1 MNAKV
6 EFSKRARSSSL
17 QSYCSWRA
25 ITIIGKTSSPSEAKG
40 TNRKVPSWQS
50 IFTNQKLMKGHH
62 KSWQSILSQADAR
75 VTNQKV
81 PAYRCLEKSS
91 VGVAQIRHHAYKANL
106 TRPPVGTESEAWA
119 AAMPLKSRYKSSLT
133 PFFLFFFFFLVG
145 GPPKGP
151 LQPFFLFSFFFLE
164 GKTKAGTSGQIL
176 DRPGRCLMLQ
186 FCRV

>member
-62 KSWQSILSQADAR
+62 NSWQSILSQADAR

-133 PFFLFFFFFLVG
+133 PFFFFVG

-151 LQPFFLFSFFFLE
+151 LQPFFPFFFFYFLE